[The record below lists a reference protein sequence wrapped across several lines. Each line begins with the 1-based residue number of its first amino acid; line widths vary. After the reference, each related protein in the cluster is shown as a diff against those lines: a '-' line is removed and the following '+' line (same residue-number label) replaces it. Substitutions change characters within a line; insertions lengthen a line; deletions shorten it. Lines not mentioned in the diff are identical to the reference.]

1 MEIPTNASINQSRL
15 DRLRERLNNQ
25 LETLSAEETS
35 EQQAMLSEIL
45 QRVAQERSTT
55 PEQLA
60 LAALQMAVGDQPL
73 LVHDDESWLRQQ
85 PPLRDGRRGDRFGDR
100 FSDRDRG
107 PRQGNGQANGQ
118 PRRGPRE
125 QAGPPEDHMD
135 RFRVEVGWRDRIK
148 PGNIVGAIANESGLN
163 GRSIG
168 RIQIFD
174 THSLVDLPKGMPE
187 EVFQNLKQLK
197 VLNRE
202 LQITR
207 VRP

>member
-1 MEIPTNASINQSRL
+1 MTGL
-15 DRLRERLNNQ
+15 K
-25 LETLSAEETS
+25 TEETSNLS
-35 EQQAMLSEIL
+35 EQQALLSEIIK
-45 QRVAQERSTT
+45 RVSQESEVS

-73 LVHDDESWLRQQ
+73 LVHDDENWIRQQ
-85 PPLRDGRRGDRFGDR
+85 PQSRDGRRNDRFG
-100 FSDRDRG
+100 DRDRG
-107 PRQGNGQANGQ
+107 PRNG
-118 PRRGPRE
+118 RRGPRE

-135 RFRVEVGWRDRIK
+135 RFRIEVGWRDRIK

-174 THSLVDLPKGMPE
+174 SHSLVDLPKGMPDD
-187 EVFQNLKQLK
+187 VFQNLKRLK

-202 LQITR
+202 LQISR
-207 VRP
+207 I